1 MATVKFTEVFATAN
15 ANQTVKFKYMKEE
28 SVGVI
33 IGYSDDIILVQTDSR
48 HAWAL
53 EEDDMKSDGITIT
66 SKEPLEYNTR
76 VLFIA
81 YEDITEIIE
90 DNPVVMEAES
100 IAKKEVNNVL
110 FACFAALFILILLF
124 CTSNSA
130 SAQVSVSKENT
141 EVLASVRLGN
151 AKIMQ
156 HEAQYAITMT
166 DKTNSGAKSRLQIH
180 GYSFDSGIVV
190 LVLGNKETAIGV
202 LEYLANNKPAKG
214 EEVTIAGNEGT
225 VITYSGLMGGWQF
238 HQQGMVG
245 NLSQGEA
252 KRFLKAINK

>member
-1 MATVKFTEVFATAN
+1 MATIKFAETFATAN
-15 ANQTVKFKYMKEE
+15 ANQTVKFSYAGDNC
-28 SVGVI
+28 VGVI
-33 IGYSDDIILVQTDSR
+33 IGYSEGYLLVQTDSR

-53 EEDDMKSDGITIT
+53 AEDDMKIDGVTIT

-76 VLFIA
+76 ALFID

-90 DNPVVMEAES
+90 DNPVVTEAES
-100 IAKKEVNNVL
+100 IAKKEVNS
-110 FACFAALFILILLF
+110 FTYALIMAIMLLVFLF
-124 CTSNSA
+124 CCSNATYS
-130 SAQVSVSKENT
+130 QVKVSKEKT

-151 AKIMQ
+151 AKFMS
-156 HEAQYAITMT
+156 HEAQYAVTMT

-190 LVLGNKETAIGV
+190 LVLGDKETAIGV

-238 HQQGMVG
+238 HQDGMVG

-252 KRFLKAINK
+252 KKFLKAINE